1 MGILSR
7 TFKNETKLRQE
18 ECIGLALLRGIL
30 LQPTGVLP
38 DWLLG
43 AGGGGGAS
51 PESTGTHEQIINSPG
66 GNPS

>member
-18 ECIGLALLRGIL
+18 ECIGLASLRGIL

-38 DWLLG
+38 DRLLG
-43 AGGGGGAS
+43 AGGRVPHLS
-51 PESTGTHEQIINSPG
+51 PQGPMSIS
-66 GNPS
+66 